1 MNSVE
6 KCTWFQSKAT
16 QTLIGMFKS
25 AGKEAFFVGGCVRN
39 SLMGVPVTDLDMSTP
54 MRPEDVMALAKSVG
68 LKVIP
73 TGLEH
78 GTVTVVVAG
87 EPFEITTFR
96 RDVATDGRRAVVA
109 FSYSLEDDARR
120 RDFSMNALYADLDGK
135 VLDPLGGLTDLQ
147 DRYVRF
153 IGEPRDRIRE
163 DYLRILRLFRF
174 HAVYGDPLAGL
185 DPEALAACAQN
196 LDGLAG
202 LSKERVGSE
211 IVKLM
216 SASDPST
223 AIGAMEGSGVLQAIL
238 PGASGRMLYPYLSQE
253 YAIDPMARLA
263 ALSGE
268 CAAKRLKLSKKQ
280 AARLALFQSLIGDAR
295 GLSEI
300 AFVEGAEIALSV
312 AALRAAA
319 FEQPLQAGLRAEIN
333 AASEQVFPVRAQDL
347 MPVYVGAELGA
358 ALKMLQRAWLD
369 SGFALTK
376 TELLNLLEAKSK

>member
-1 MNSVE
+1 
-6 KCTWFQSKAT
+6 
-16 QTLIGMFKS
+16 MFKS
-25 AGKEAFFVGGCVRN
+25 AGKDAFFVGGCVRN
-39 SLMGVPVTDLDMSTP
+39 SLMGVAVTDLDMSTP
-54 MRPEDVMALAKSVG
+54 LRPETVMDLAHSAG

-78 GTVTVVVAG
+78 GTVTIIVDG

-96 RDVATDGRRAVVA
+96 RDVTTDGRRAVVA
-109 FSYSLEDDARR
+109 FSDSLDDDAGR
-120 RDFSMNALYADLDGK
+120 RDFSMNALYADLDGR

-147 DRYVRF
+147 NRYVRF
-153 IGEPRDRIRE
+153 IGAPQDRIRE

-196 LDGLAG
+196 LDGLSG

-211 IVKLM
+211 IVKLV

-238 PGASGRMLYPYLSQE
+238 PGASGRTLYPYLSQE
-253 YAIDPMARLA
+253 YAVDPMARLA
-263 ALSGE
+263 ALGAES
-268 CAAKRLKLSKKQ
+268 AAARLKLSKKQ
-280 AARLALFQSLIGDAR
+280 AARLALFQSSIGDMR

-333 AASEQVFPVRAQDL
+333 AASEQVFPVKAQDL
-347 MPVYVGAELGA
+347 MPVYMGAELGA

-369 SGFALTK
+369 SNFALTK